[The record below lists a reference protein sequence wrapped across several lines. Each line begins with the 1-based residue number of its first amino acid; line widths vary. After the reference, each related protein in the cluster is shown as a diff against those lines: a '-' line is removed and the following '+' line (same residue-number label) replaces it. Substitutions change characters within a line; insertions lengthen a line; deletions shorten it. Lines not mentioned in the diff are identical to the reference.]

1 MGANRRTIGF
11 DRKIQLHWLDA
22 TAAWAGQGLAVG
34 DIRLH
39 LDRMLEGK
47 VASGGDRSARDKTRT
62 VLMHVWVD
70 VPSDL
75 ELLRDEGLSFFQSCS
90 GRARLPLHWG
100 MCLATY
106 PFFRDIASTTGR
118 LIDLQGTVALSQV
131 TRRVA
136 EVWGERSTVIRA
148 TQRVIRSLVL
158 WEVLRETDE
167 RGVFAP
173 MPRMGVAGDEGL
185 GPWLVEAALSG
196 SDHQG
201 RPLRS
206 LLSSATFFPFELQ
219 VSRRDLAKHPRL
231 ELHRQG
237 LDEEMVTRST

>member
-1 MGANRRTIGF
+1 MGARRRTIGF
-11 DRKIQLHWLDA
+11 DRKIQLDWLDA
-22 TAAWAGQGLAVG
+22 TAAWAGQGLAAG

-39 LDRMLEGK
+39 LDRLLEGK

-70 VPSDL
+70 VPRAL
-75 ELLRDEGLSFFQSCS
+75 EALRDEGLALYQSR
-90 GRARLPLHWG
+90 GARVRLPLHWG

-106 PFFRDIASTTGR
+106 PFFRDIAGTAGR
-118 LIDLQGTVALSQV
+118 LLELQGTVALSQV

-136 EVWGERSTVIRA
+136 ETWGERSTVIRA

-173 MPRMGVAGDEGL
+173 TRRMEVASDEGL

-206 LLSSATFFPFELQ
+206 LLSSPTFFPFELQ

-237 LDEEMVTRST
+237 LDEEMVTRSS

>member
-1 MGANRRTIGF
+1 MGARRRTIGF
-11 DRKIQLHWLDA
+11 DRKIQLDWLDA
-22 TAAWAGQGLAVG
+22 TAGWAGQALSAG

-39 LDRMLEGK
+39 LDRLLEGK

-62 VLMHVWVD
+62 VLMHIWVD
-70 VPSDL
+70 VSSA
-75 ELLRDEGLSFFQSCS
+75 LRPLRNEGLALFQS
-90 GRARLPLHWG
+90 REALVRLPLHWG

-106 PFFRDIASTTGR
+106 PFFRDITGTAGR
-118 LIDLQGTVALSQV
+118 LLELQGTVALSQV

-136 EVWGERSTVIRA
+136 EIWGERSTVTRA

-158 WEVLRETDE
+158 WEVLRETDA

-173 MPRMGVAGDEGL
+173 APRMTVAGDDGL
-185 GPWLVEAALSG
+185 VVWLVEAALSG
-196 SDHQG
+196 SDYQG

-206 LLSSATFFPFELQ
+206 LLSSATFFPFEVQ
-219 VSRRDLAKHPRL
+219 VSRRDLVKHPRL

-237 LDEEMVTRST
+237 LDEEMVTRRF